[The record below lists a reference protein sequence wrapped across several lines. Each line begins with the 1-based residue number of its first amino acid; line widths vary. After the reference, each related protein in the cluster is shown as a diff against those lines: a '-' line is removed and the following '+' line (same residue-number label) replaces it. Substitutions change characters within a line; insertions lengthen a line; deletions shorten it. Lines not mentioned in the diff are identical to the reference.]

1 MKKLPVLSAFLSIA
15 ALAISGAA
23 LANEPARDGGAE
35 FRIGIAGKVPVI
47 CRVSLDTTV
56 LADVDGRVSLGTM
69 KEFCNN
75 PTGYRVVLEYP
86 AAMESAKLIIDG
98 REFALDGSGLVDVT
112 RSAGAAVAEHKVELD
127 LNQKVG
133 SGALALRIDPL

>member
-15 ALAISGAA
+15 VLAVSGAA
-23 LANEPARDGGAE
+23 MASEHSRDGGAD

-56 LADVDGRVSLGTM
+56 LSDVDGRVSLGTM

-86 AAMESAKLIIDG
+86 AAMESTKLIIDG
-98 REFALDGSGLVDVT
+98 RELALDGSGLVAVT
-112 RSAGAAVAEHKVELD
+112 RSASAAVAEHKVELD
-127 LNQKVG
+127 LNRKVG
-133 SGALALRIDPL
+133 SATLALRIEPL

>member
-23 LANEPARDGGAE
+23 LANEPARVGGAE
-35 FRIGIAGKVPVI
+35 FRIGIVGEVPVI

-56 LADVDGRVSLGTM
+56 LSDVDGRVSLGTM

-98 REFALDGSGLVDVT
+98 RELALDGSGLVAVT

-127 LNQKVG
+127 LNHKVG
-133 SGALALRIDPL
+133 SGALALRIEPL